1 MTPRT
6 HQDFRKE
13 VEDKES
19 PRPARSDR
27 ADLTDRA
34 QLTTGEP
41 PQGDDPGDPYGA
53 PPPVGTVPGE
63 KAPPAHRDDRQIQAA
78 VRTALV
84 SGAEPEAVGIE
95 VSVLQGAVIL
105 RGTVPSAEA
114 MRRAVDRAR
123 DCPGV
128 VRVHNGLRADDPA

>member
-41 PQGDDPGDPYGA
+41 PQGDHPGDPYGA
-53 PPPVGTVPGE
+53 PPPANTGE

-84 SGAEPEAVGIE
+84 SGAGPEAVGIE
-95 VSVLQGAVIL
+95 VSVLQGVVIL
-105 RGTVPSAEA
+105 RGTVPSAKA

-128 VRVHNGLRADDPA
+128 VRVHNGLRADDPAR